1 MRKIYLTLLM
11 VAAFGWANAQ
21 SVSPN
26 FYGNGDW
33 ELTSVDQAPAIQ
45 YRKAKLAQS
54 TKGTA
59 RWFYQP
65 EAFNIFNAS
74 GSWEDYYAFT
84 VFPDTTMLW
93 STDTTDHIF
102 MHSMAVSIHPASPL
116 FTTND
121 PAVDYNEYTNF
132 SFDSVAVGYLYVR
145 NTAASVVDTL
155 VMQVQVN
162 TWGYQLSA
170 NDYAWVQSIY
180 GVQDMRVE
188 AILHA
193 PLTWDASGN
202 SNANVVATIKFPLTA
217 NDTAS
222 IPKYLER
229 AVGQVLN
236 FTGGQ
241 APKVSF
247 TFIPGYSWTP
257 NVDSIPMYNRFSF
270 LTFGNASTGGYPY
283 YETGDRNTDQFMR
296 TFAYRDNTDD
306 TFEPAYFFGLSA
318 GGSPFPYQYHDVYFQ
333 FTALNTSVES
343 NTNLLTVGQN
353 QPNPFTGMTTVN
365 YSLENNAVVTIDV
378 YNVAGAKVMSIN
390 EGPQSAGAHKVQ
402 INAADLQAGVY
413 YYTFTAD
420 GYTVTKKMIVY

>member
-1 MRKIYLTLLM
+1 MRKIYLTIML
-11 VAAFGWANAQ
+11 VATFGMAFAQ
-21 SVSPN
+21 SLTPN
-26 FYGNGDW
+26 FYGNENW
-33 ELTSVDQAPAIQ
+33 ELTSVDQSSALQ
-45 YRKAKLAQS
+45 YNKAKQAQA

-65 EAFNIFNAS
+65 DAFNIFNAS
-74 GSWEDYYAFT
+74 GSFADYYAFT
-84 VFPDTTMLW
+84 VFPDTTMLT
-93 STDTTDHIF
+93 STDPTEHIF

-121 PAVDYNEYTNF
+121 PLVDYDDNTNF
-132 SFDSVAVGYLYVR
+132 SFDSVAVGYLYSR
-145 NTAASVVDTL
+145 NTAASIVDTL

-170 NDYAWVQSIY
+170 NDYSWVSTIY
-180 GVQDMRVE
+180 GVQDMRIE

-202 SNANVVATIKFPLTA
+202 TSANVVATIKYPLTA
-217 NDTAS
+217 GDTAS
-222 IPKYLER
+222 MPKYLER

-247 TFIPGYSWTP
+247 TFIPGYAWTP
-257 NVDSIPMYNRFSF
+257 NVDSIPMYNQFRF
-270 LTFGNASTGGYPY
+270 LTFGNSTIGGYPY

-306 TFEPAYFFGLSA
+306 TFEPAYFFGLDA
-318 GGSPFPYQYHDVYFQ
+318 GGSPFPYQYHDVHFQ
-333 FTALNTSVES
+333 FTALNISVEA
-343 NTNLLTVGQN
+343 NTNALTVGQN

-365 YSLENNAVVTIDV
+365 YSLQNNAVVSINV
-378 YNVAGAKVMSIN
+378 YNVAGAKVMTIN
-390 EGPQSAGAHKVQ
+390 EGSQDAGAHKVQ
-402 INAADLQAGVY
+402 INAAELQAGVY